1 MANPKF
7 TQEYKEKLDFLMQ
20 EAESPKTKEIL
31 AKIYGLKQETG
42 EALLKC
48 VESGVFG

>member
-1 MANPKF
+1 MTKQEF
-7 TQEYKEKLDFLMQ
+7 TPEYKQKLDYLM
-20 EAESPKTKEIL
+20 EHTDSPKIKEIL

-48 VESGVFG
+48 VEQGVFG